1 LQLTIIKQVK
11 IFSGGKM
18 KIKFLAV
25 LGLAAVAGLGGCKSA
40 ANTNVANMT
49 TNGSNMAVNTMTP
62 MTTMTPSAATNPA
75 LKSSIETALRSKG
88 FNDITVDTSTTP
100 ATLRGSYP
108 KGRVAEVIQTAQ
120 VANGGK
126 PVQNQ
131 AVEGN

>member
-1 LQLTIIKQVK
+1 
-11 IFSGGKM
+11 M

-25 LGLAAVAGLGGCKSA
+25 LGLAAVAGLSGCKSST
-40 ANTNVANMT
+40 NTNVANVT
-49 TNGSNMAVNTMTP
+49 ANTANMAVNTMT
-62 MTTMTPSAATNPA
+62 TSTSTPTAATNPA
-75 LKSSIETALRSKG
+75 LKSTIETALKGKG

-108 KGRVAEVIQTAQ
+108 KGKVAEVIQTAQ

-131 AVEGN
+131 AVEGK

>member
-1 LQLTIIKQVK
+1 
-11 IFSGGKM
+11 M

-25 LGLAAVAGLGGCKSA
+25 LGLAAVAGLSGCQSA
-40 ANTNVANMT
+40 ANTNMANMT
-49 TNGSNMAVNTMTP
+49 TNGSNMAVN
-62 MTTMTPSAATNPA
+62 TMTPSAATNPA